1 MTSFTDR
8 IIRAA
13 TLDVDLYEEVEAD
26 RGALGQAMGVVVL
39 SSIAAGV
46 GSIAR
51 GGIGGILTGTI
62 AALIGW
68 YVWAYLTYFIG
79 TKFLP
84 EPQTS
89 ADHGELLR
97 TIGFSSSPGFIRVLG
112 IIPGLTGIVFLAASM
127 WMLVAMV
134 IAVRQALDYRSTL
147 RAVGVC
153 MIGWIIQTLILVL
166 LFSILGGAKNQS
178 NPLTGR
184 VPTVFS

>member
-1 MTSFTDR
+1 MCSS
-8 IIRAA
+8 
-13 TLDVDLYEEVEAD
+13 DL
-26 RGALGQAMGVVVL
+26 
-39 SSIAAGV
+39 
-46 GSIAR
+46 
-51 GGIGGILTGTI
+51 
-62 AALIGW
+62 
-68 YVWAYLTYFIG
+68 IG

-112 IIPGLTGIVFLAASM
+112 IIPGLTGIVFLAASI

-166 LFSILGGAKNQS
+166 LFSILGGAAK
-178 NPLTGR
+178 P
-184 VPTVFS
+184 V